1 MGLFN
6 RREDADDE
14 LGRYN
19 RTAGENEH
27 NPWDGDKEKADRRE
41 PILPVLKH
49 LGGLLWERASPL
61 VRKVKAGR
69 KIKGVLLI
77 TPLFLYIAGII
88 AQFMMQGRPTTV
100 VEMQAGTQ
108 LPSFNPFKSIAAL
121 FTPYGPKAIML
132 LLAAGLIVAVLIW
145 THYQKRAGVEYD
157 KERNFYYSTQG
168 TYGTAGFMKDEEI
181 DKVLKRYRANDL
193 AQPTGAILG
202 EKDGYVLTL
211 PLDSPLNLHT
221 CVFGAS
227 GTMKSRAWSRNRII
241 SAALAGESIICTDSK
256 AELFE
261 DMSEYLRSPEMGYTV
276 KVFNLID
283 PENGNTWS
291 ALDGVEDEE
300 LLAQTIVDVIISNT
314 GGPRGDHFWDAAE
327 GNLLKGIILYMRH
340 SSNPTTLGNVY
351 NIITGAQASS
361 SIPELIRPLPPGS
374 PALHSFNLFLK
385 SSETVQS
392 SVIIGLGSRLQVLQN
407 PSIADLVGMPDI
419 DLLQPGKEKTAI
431 FVVTSDQNST
441 LTFISSLFFSLLF
454 IKLVK
459 FADTQC
465 EGRRLTVPVN
475 LILDE
480 FCNIGL
486 IPDFTKVRHVA
497 A

>member
-6 RREDADDE
+6 RRGSADDE
-14 LGRYN
+14 LSRYN
-19 RTAGENEH
+19 QTTGETGR
-27 NPWDGDKEKADRRE
+27 NPWEDEKQNADRRE
-41 PILPVLKH
+41 HILPVLKL
-49 LGGLLWERASPL
+49 LGKLLWERITPLFRTTAS
-61 VRKVKAGR
+61 KR
-69 KIKGVLLI
+69 KIKGALLI
-77 TPLFLYIAGII
+77 LPFFLYIAGIA

-100 VEMQAGTQ
+100 EEMQSGAK
-108 LPSFNPFKSIAAL
+108 LPSFSPIKSFAAL

-132 LLAAGLIVAVLIW
+132 LLAVGVIAALLIW
-145 THYQKRAGVEYD
+145 VHYQKRSGVEYD
-157 KERNFYYSTQG
+157 KERNFYYSTSG
-168 TYGTAGFMKDEEI
+168 TYGTAGFMKDEDI
-181 DKVLKRYRANDL
+181 DKVLKRYRTKDL
-193 AQPTGAILG
+193 SQPTGAILG

-261 DMSEYLRSPEMGYTV
+261 DMSEYLRTERGYSV
-276 KVFNLID
+276 KVLNLID
-283 PENGNTWS
+283 PANGNTWS

-327 GNLLKGIILYMRH
+327 GNLLKGLILYMQHTGRG
-340 SSNPTTLGNVY
+340 TTLGNVY
-351 NIITGAQASS
+351 NIITGAQANS
-361 SIPELIRPLPPGS
+361 SIPELIRTLPPGS

-407 PSIADLVGMPDI
+407 PSIVDLVGTPDI

-431 FVVTSDQNST
+431 FVITSDQNST

-459 FADTQC
+459 YADTQC
-465 EGRRLTVPVN
+465 EGRRLKVPVN